1 MRVRRLS
8 GRSLS
13 SGLHSSACAASICPW
28 RRAMGAEDDE
38 SDTPRPIV
46 IPQCAYN
53 GTLAATARAGRT
65 HPVIE

>member
-1 MRVRRLS
+1 
-8 GRSLS
+8 
-13 SGLHSSACAASICPW
+13 
-28 RRAMGAEDDE
+28 MGAEDDE